1 LIWNLLL
8 FSPRRETMP
17 KPRKRLAG
25 AAGPAGPDN
34 KGPAGKRTKTKNPVG
49 TSATMGNSSPEK
61 TSASKNCGKNLSSY
75 WLMKSEPESRLEK
88 GVDVKVRPGTSLIPS
103 SCFFR

>member
-1 LIWNLLL
+1 MCFPHNGALLL
-8 FSPRRETMP
+8 SRHDQFLLFASI
-17 KPRKRLAG
+17 A
-25 AAGPAGPDN
+25 DN